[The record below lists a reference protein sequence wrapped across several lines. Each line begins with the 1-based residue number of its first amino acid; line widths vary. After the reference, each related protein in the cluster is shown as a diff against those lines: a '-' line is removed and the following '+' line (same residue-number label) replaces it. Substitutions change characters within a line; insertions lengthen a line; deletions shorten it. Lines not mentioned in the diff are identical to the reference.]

1 LVDNLY
7 YSGYDRDVH
16 RVSETPGVFY
26 ELAPGTKTK
35 SLQGFDEHS
44 PVPAD
49 LAPGDL
55 DESGGRPYS
64 VSISAHGTRGPTYP
78 EPKAEGVFRVHF
90 FGASTLY
97 GAGMNDNE
105 TMAAYLQDALE
116 DLAGPEQSIEVWNYG
131 TSAYVLTQMA
141 LLAQRELEDH
151 DPDLILL
158 LHTNVG
164 RRPFLQ
170 YSDASFYREQ
180 MAAIPGLLREN
191 FLLGCRDWD
200 WDWTAPMAWSHAY
213 QAVVLA
219 WIRDKMAEC
228 PPKSEETQF
237 RLLPELVE
245 LAQSK
250 GVSIQFVAGA
260 GEPAQS
266 RESVYPTLPDALFW
280 SLQLMEREPVFYDL
294 HPSPRILKEHAG
306 RLAGELAKRG
316 LVPVSKSPPAPLPS
330 FDDSGGEGL

>member
-1 LVDNLY
+1 MQ
-7 YSGYDRDVH
+7 
-16 RVSETPGVFY
+16 
-26 ELAPGTKTK
+26 

-49 LAPGDL
+49 LAAGDL

-64 VSISAHGTRGPTYP
+64 VSISEHGTRGPTYP
-78 EPKAEGVFRVHF
+78 EPKAEEVFRVHF

-97 GAGMNDNE
+97 GAGMNNNE
-105 TMAAYLQDALE
+105 TMAAYLQGALE
-116 DLAGPEQSIEVWNYG
+116 ELAPPGQRIEVWNYG

-151 DPDLILL
+151 DPDLILV

-180 MAAIPGLLREN
+180 LATIPGLLREN
-191 FLLGCRDWD
+191 FLPGCRDWD

-213 QAVVLA
+213 QAVVLSWA
-219 WIRDKMAEC
+219 RDQIASC

-237 RLLPELVE
+237 LLLPQLVE
-245 LAQSK
+245 RAQAA
-250 GVSIQFVAGA
+250 GVAIQFIAAA

-266 RESVYPTLPDALFW
+266 QESVYPTVPDTLFW
-280 SLQLMEREPVFYDL
+280 SLQLMEREAVFYDL

-306 RLAGELAKRG
+306 RLAEELAKRR
-316 LVPVSKSPPAPLPS
+316 LVPTSKESPAPRP
-330 FDDSGGEGL
+330 